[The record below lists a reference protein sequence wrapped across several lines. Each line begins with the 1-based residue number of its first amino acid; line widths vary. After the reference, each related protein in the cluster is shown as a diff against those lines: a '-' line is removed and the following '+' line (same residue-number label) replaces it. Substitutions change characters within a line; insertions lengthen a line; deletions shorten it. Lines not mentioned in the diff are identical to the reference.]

1 MQMFEGPTSQLLVA
15 VLVLAGVWYVSKRR
29 NSWSRLPPGTRVP
42 PCLMSVPI
50 LGSLPFMS
58 VDANDLHV
66 YFMKQRAKYG
76 NVFALHLGAT

>member
-1 MQMFEGPTSQLLVA
+1 
-15 VLVLAGVWYVSKRR
+15 
-29 NSWSRLPPGTRVP
+29 
-42 PCLMSVPI
+42 
-50 LGSLPFMS
+50 LPFMS